1 MTLQLRERRA
11 VMDKQKQPKPQGQQ
25 SESPAQMPLGMLKKH
40 IDAASVAGKL
50 RDRKKFMD
58 EKIKAAGG

>member
-1 MTLQLRERRA
+1 
-11 VMDKQKQPKPQGQQ
+11 MDKQKQPKPQGQQ